1 MINLKRTIIKEI
13 TVKFQQ
19 AWAKPCMSEASS
31 EGKKKKIGCIE
42 KMRKQNDSRSSVGW
56 RTMEQFLEHPKRNSV
71 WLRNF
76 LPDYPPSMKVE

>member
-31 EGKKKKIGCIE
+31 EGKKKKNRLY
-42 KMRKQNDSRSSVGW
+42 RKDEE
-56 RTMEQFLEHPKRNSV
+56 TE
-71 WLRNF
+71 
-76 LPDYPPSMKVE
+76 

>member
-13 TVKFQQ
+13 TVKFQH

-31 EGKKKKIGCIE
+31 EKKKISCIE

-56 RTMEQFLEHPKRNSV
+56 RATEPFFEHPKRNNV